1 MAATTTTITPTSA
14 PVIAPAGDS
23 LTGDLSEP
31 GVGRKDNA
39 GVEVTGGG
47 VLHGLGSMVDAR
59 SPVLL
64 LTGIVVSEIE
74 TYTVKCEG
82 HS

>member
-14 PVIAPAGDS
+14 PAIAPTGDPS
-23 LTGDLSEP
+23 LTGDPSKP
-31 GVGRKDNA
+31 GVGRRDNT

-47 VLHGLGSMVDAR
+47 VLGGFGGVVDTR

-64 LTGIVVSEIE
+64 LTGIVVPEEICGKE
-74 TYTVKCEG
+74 
-82 HS
+82 S